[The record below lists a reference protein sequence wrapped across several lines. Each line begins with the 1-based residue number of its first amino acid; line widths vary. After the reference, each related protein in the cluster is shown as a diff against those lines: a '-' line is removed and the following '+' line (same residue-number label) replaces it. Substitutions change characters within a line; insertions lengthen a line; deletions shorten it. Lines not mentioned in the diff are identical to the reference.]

1 MDLISDRDMMN
12 ATKYRVFVC
21 TKQRGDRANPEN
33 CCFNCGG
40 VEVYAAFRD
49 EIDRQQI
56 ANRVEIRQSGC
67 LDRCESGTVV
77 AVYRASW
84 QNFAWLPDK
93 IQRKLRKLLFPNRHL
108 YGHLKREDIPEIVES
123 HFGKG
128 RPLKRYQ
135 IDSN

>member
-1 MDLISDRDMMN
+1 MDLISDRDIMN
-12 ATKYRVFVC
+12 SPKYRVFVC
-21 TKQRGDRANPEN
+21 TRQRGDLNQPEN

-40 VEVYAAFRD
+40 VEIYQAFRD

-67 LDRCESGTVV
+67 LDRCEAGTVI

-93 IQRKLRKLLFPNRHL
+93 IQRKVRKILFPNRHL
-108 YGHLKREDIPEIVES
+108 YGHLTRADVPAIVES
-123 HFGKG
+123 HFVNGH
-128 RPLKRYQ
+128 PLKRNL
-135 IDSN
+135 I

>member
-1 MDLISDRDMMN
+1 MN
-12 ATKYRVFVC
+12 AIKYRVFVC
-21 TKQRGDRANPEN
+21 TRQRGDRANPED

-40 VEVYAAFRD
+40 VEIYQAFRD
-49 EIDRQQI
+49 EIDRQQLT
-56 ANRVEIRQSGC
+56 NRVEIRQSGC

-108 YGHLKREDIPEIVES
+108 YGHLTLADIPTIVES
-123 HFGKG
+123 HLVNG

-135 IDSN
+135 IASSQSKL

>member
-1 MDLISDRDMMN
+1 MQLNIECLYVRDSVAISLILKTV
-12 ATKYRVFVC
+12 ALTVVV
-21 TKQRGDRANPEN
+21 QRFIKLFAMRSITYGRL
-33 CCFNCGG
+33 
-40 VEVYAAFRD
+40 RQ
-49 EIDRQQI
+49 RQQLT
-56 ANRVEIRQSGC
+56 NRVEIRQSGC

-108 YGHLKREDIPEIVES
+108 YGQLKREDIPAIVES

-128 RPLKRYQ
+128 RPLKRCQ
-135 IDSN
+135 IESN